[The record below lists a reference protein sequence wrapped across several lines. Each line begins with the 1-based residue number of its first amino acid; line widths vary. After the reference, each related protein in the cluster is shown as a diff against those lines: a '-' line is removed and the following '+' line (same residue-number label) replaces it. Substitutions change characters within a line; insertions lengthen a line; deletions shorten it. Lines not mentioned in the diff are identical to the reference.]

1 MYVVHTTPG
10 SPFRHHTQGEP
21 PSEEELTLIT
31 KMQNSGRAVLRQ
43 SVRVARTN
51 AALTASRALAT
62 SGSNAAASALS
73 RPQHVAPLAVALV
86 SNAKSAFE
94 TRRFFSASAAPVD
107 VPVPSMGDSISEG
120 TVVEWLKKPGDFVET
135 DEVVVVLETDK
146 VSVDV
151 RAPFSGT
158 LAQHLAGIDDN
169 VLVGAPLF
177 QLIKGEG
184 SAAAASPAAAPTP
197 APAAAAAPV
206 AEAATPAG
214 EPEIVNVPS
223 MGDSISEGTIVH
235 WAKSAGDHIAAD
247 DIVVVI
253 ETDKVS
259 VDVRSPKGGV
269 IQEVLAK
276 VDEVVTI
283 GAPLFKLLPG
293 AAPDAA
299 AAAPVAETKAAAPT
313 ATPAPAAPV
322 AAAAPKA
329 APVAQQS
336 SGNIIHPLL
345 LTPERSTRREK
356 MSRMRLRTAERLKES
371 QNTLASLTT
380 FQEVDMTNIMALRKQ
395 YKDAFEAKHG
405 AKLGF
410 MSAFIKASA
419 SALLEVPG
427 VNAMIDDAH
436 QEIVYRDYVD
446 MSVAVSTPKGLVTP
460 VIQNTE
466 SLGFADIEKKLA
478 ELAERARA
486 GKLTLEEMTGGN
498 FTISNGGVFG
508 SLMGTPII
516 NLPQSAI
523 LGMHA
528 TKMRPVV
535 LNGEVVARPMMY
547 LALTYDH
554 RLIDGREAVTCLK
567 GIADKI
573 ENPERLLLDL

>member
-1 MYVVHTTPG
+1 
-10 SPFRHHTQGEP
+10 
-21 PSEEELTLIT
+21 
-31 KMQNSGRAVLRQ
+31 MQSSGRAVLRQ

-62 SGSNAAASALS
+62 SGSAAAAAASGLS
-73 RPQHVAPLAVALV
+73 RSQVAAPLAVALA

-94 TRRFFSASAAPVD
+94 TRRFFSASAAPVN

-120 TVVEWLKKPGDFVET
+120 TVVEWLKNPGDFVET

-169 VLVGAPLF
+169 VMVGAPLF
-177 QLIKGEG
+177 QLVKGEG
-184 SAAAASPAAAPTP
+184 SAASSPASAAAPTP
-197 APAAAAAPV
+197 APAAAAATPV
-206 AEAATPAG
+206 VESPAG

-235 WAKSAGDHIAAD
+235 WSKSVGDHIAAD

-293 AAPDAA
+293 AAPAA
-299 AAAPVAETKAAAPT
+299 AAAAATSVAETKAAAPA
-313 ATPAPAAPV
+313 ATPAPSPP
-322 AAAAPKA
+322 AAPKA
-329 APVAQQS
+329 TPVAQPS
-336 SGNIIHPLL
+336 ANIIHPLL

-371 QNTLASLTT
+371 QNTSASLTT

-405 AKLGF
+405 VKLGF

>member
-1 MYVVHTTPG
+1 
-10 SPFRHHTQGEP
+10 
-21 PSEEELTLIT
+21 
-31 KMQNSGRAVLRQ
+31 
-43 SVRVARTN
+43 VARAN
-51 AALTASRALAT
+51 ANVAAASLSTASRALAT
-62 SGSNAAASALS
+62 SGASAALTRS
-73 RPQHVAPLAVALV
+73 SQHAAPLCVATFA
-86 SNAKSAFE
+86 NAKSAFQM
-94 TRRFFSASAAPVD
+94 RRFSSAAPVD

-158 LAQHLAGIDDN
+158 LAQHLASIDDN

-177 QLIKGEG
+177 QLVKGEG
-184 SAAAASPAAAPTP
+184 SAAAAAAAPATATAPTPEPVAASPAAT
-197 APAAAAAPV
+197 
-206 AEAATPAG
+206 EAATPTG
-214 EPEIVNVPS
+214 EPEVVNVPS

-235 WAKSAGDHIAAD
+235 WSKSVGDHIAAD
-247 DIVVVI
+247 EVVVVI

-293 AAPDAA
+293 AAPA
-299 AAAPVAETKAAAPT
+299 AAAPVAATPVAEQTPVKAA
-313 ATPAPAAPV
+313 PAP

-329 APVAQQS
+329 APVAQPIA
-336 SGNIIHPLL
+336 NIINPLL
-345 LTPERSTRREK
+345 LTPERVTRREK

-371 QNTLASLTT
+371 QNTSASLTT
-380 FQEVDMTNIMALRKQ
+380 FQEVDMTNIMSLRKQ

>member
-1 MYVVHTTPG
+1 
-10 SPFRHHTQGEP
+10 
-21 PSEEELTLIT
+21 
-31 KMQNSGRAVLRQ
+31 
-43 SVRVARTN
+43 
-51 AALTASRALAT
+51 
-62 SGSNAAASALS
+62 
-73 RPQHVAPLAVALV
+73 
-86 SNAKSAFE
+86 
-94 TRRFFSASAAPVD
+94 
-107 VPVPSMGDSISEG
+107 
-120 TVVEWLKKPGDFVET
+120 
-135 DEVVVVLETDK
+135 

-151 RAPFSGT
+151 RAPFAGT
-158 LAQHLAGIDDN
+158 LAQHLAAIDDN

-177 QLIKGEG
+177 QLAKGEG
-184 SAAAASPAAAPTP
+184 GAG
-197 APAAAAAPV
+197 AAAPV
-206 AEAATPAG
+206 TAPTPEPVAAAPAAGASAPAG

-235 WAKSAGDHIAAD
+235 WAKSVGDAIAAD
-247 DIVVVI
+247 EVVVVI

-293 AAPDAA
+293 AAPAASPA
-299 AAAPVAETKAAAPT
+299 AAAPVAAEPVKA
-313 ATPAPAAPV
+313 APAAP
-322 AAAAPKA
+322 ASAPAPAAAPKA
-329 APVAQQS
+329 VAAAPAPASIV
-336 SGNIIHPLL
+336 NPLSFA
-345 LTPERSTRREK
+345 PERNSRREK

-371 QNTLASLTT
+371 QNTSASLTT
-380 FQEVDMTNIMALRKQ
+380 FQEVDMTNIINLRKQ

-466 SLGFADIEKKLA
+466 SMGFADIEKKLV
-478 ELAERARA
+478 ELADRARA

-535 LNGEVVARPMMY
+535 YNGEVIARPMMY

-567 GIADKI
+567 SIADKI